1 MAPEAPGRV
10 FADAREQSE
19 IAMPVCPCQVLEQT
33 NGYDYKARIC
43 GRSDRCTRAK
53 LVFECGLRER
63 LSDVSTEVCRKMRWA
78 GSIRPNIL
86 SRINGQEPDRMKI
99 MHA

>member
-1 MAPEAPGRV
+1 MAMITRLGFVDEATV
-10 FADAREQSE
+10 A
-19 IAMPVCPCQVLEQT
+19 LEHT
-33 NGYDYKARIC
+33 N
-43 GRSDRCTRAK
+43 
-53 LVFECGLRER
+53 FECGLRER
-63 LSDVSTEVCRKMRWA
+63 LSDVSAEVCRKMRWA